1 MLSEQKREGPWSPA
15 WHNEFTSVVGSTTI
29 DLREAQLP
37 IGTIEIQIKAFMAET
52 QIIIPPGLNVTVE
65 CSTILGQIEQDE
77 PLFEV
82 DPLPTRL
89 KITGTVVL
97 GNVVIRERL
106 QGETKREARR
116 RRRAEKRELKAARK
130 RGQHSLPPG
139 RG

>member
-1 MLSEQKREGPWSPA
+1 MG
-15 WHNEFTSVVGSTTI
+15 VGSGSGSGSGGCS
-29 DLREAQLP
+29 E
-37 IGTIEIQIKAFMAET
+37 
-52 QIIIPPGLNVTVE
+52 VTG
-65 CSTILGQIEQDE
+65 SGSGSGSGGATMG
-77 PLFEV
+77 FEV